1 MSLIDVRHLRVR
13 FDTERGPLQAIEH
26 VSFRI
31 ERGEML
37 ALVGESGSGKSV
49 CAQTLLAL
57 LPRGRAVIETGEVW
71 FDGRNLLTLSERELR
86 AIRGARIALVP
97 QDPGASLHPLFT
109 IGEQIVEALRL
120 HQPLSRAAAR
130 ELAEQ
135 ALVEVGVPAARERLN
150 AYPHELSGGL
160 RQRALIA
167 MAIAPRPQLLLAD
180 EPTTA
185 LDVTVQ
191 AQIMELLA
199 KLRRTR
205 ALGVLFI
212 THDLGLVANY
222 ADRVAVMY
230 AGSIVESG
238 PVRDVFRAPA
248 HPYTLGLLAS
258 AASLERSADERLA
271 SIAGLPPDPLALPPG
286 CAFAARCAFAQEAC
300 VRARPPSLPPM
311 GLRLCRARGV
321 ELDLEAERRVACF
334 ENEHVV
340 ARAGARAGASS

>member
-13 FDTERGPLQAIEH
+13 FDTERGPLQALEH

-49 CAQTLLAL
+49 CAQALLSL
-57 LPRGRAVIETGEVW
+57 LPRGRAVVETGEVW
-71 FDGRNLLTLSERELR
+71 FEGRNLLTLSERELR
-86 AIRGARIALVP
+86 AVRGARIALVP
-97 QDPGASLHPLFT
+97 QDPGAALHPLFT

-120 HQPLSRAAAR
+120 HQELSREEAR
-130 ELAEQ
+130 ELAAA
-135 ALVEVGVPAARERLN
+135 ALVEVGVPAARERLD

-199 KLRRTR
+199 ELRRTR
-205 ALGVLFI
+205 ELGVLFI

-230 AGSIVESG
+230 AGALVESG
-238 PVRDVFRAPA
+238 PTREVFRAPA

-258 AASLERSADERLA
+258 AASLGQRADARLE
-271 SIAGLPPDPLALPPG
+271 SIAGMPPDPLNLPPG

-300 VRARPPSLPPM
+300 ARARPPFLPPM
-311 GLRLCRARGV
+311 GLRQALERGV
-321 ELDLEAERRVACF
+321 ELNLAAERRVACF
-334 ENEHVV
+334 ESERVV
-340 ARAGARAGASS
+340 SRAGADS

>member
-13 FDTERGPLQAIEH
+13 FETERGPLQAIEH
-26 VSFRI
+26 VSLRI

-49 CAQTLLAL
+49 CAQALLSL
-57 LPRGRAVIETGEVW
+57 LPRGRAVVETGEVW
-71 FDGRNLLTLSERELR
+71 FEGRDLLTLSERELR
-86 AIRGARIALVP
+86 SVRGARIALVP

-120 HQPLSRAAAR
+120 HQPLSRDEAR
-130 ELAEQ
+130 ALAEQ
-135 ALVEVGVPAARERLN
+135 ALVEVGVPAARERLD

-191 AQIMELLA
+191 AQIMELFA
-199 KLRRTR
+199 ELRRTR
-205 ALGVLFI
+205 ELGVLFI

-222 ADRVAVMY
+222 ADRVSVMY

-238 PVRDVFRAPA
+238 PTRDVFRAPA

-258 AASLERSADERLA
+258 AASLEHDTAARLE
-271 SIAGLPPDPLALPPG
+271 SIGGLPPDPLALPPG
-286 CAFAARCAFAQEAC
+286 CAFAARCSLAEPSC
-300 VRARPPSLPPM
+300 SRARPPLLPPP
-311 GLRLCRARGV
+311 GLRQARERGV
-321 ELDLEAERRVACF
+321 ELDLAAERRVACF
-334 ENEHVV
+334 ESERVV
-340 ARAGARAGASS
+340 ARAGASS